1 MQIRI
6 RNPGTKLKLSSTY
19 LKFMT
24 GLLPTAGPKLS
35 TVFSLNS
42 ILLRESQENVQI
54 NDFYQMRL
62 FYRKTQ
68 HCFTLKYD
76 LLQNR

>member
-6 RNPGTKLKLSSTY
+6 RNPGTKLNLSATN

-42 ILLRESQENVQI
+42 ILLRVRSRNVHFWREYCASYLYI
-54 NDFYQMRL
+54 FPISY
-62 FYRKTQ
+62 
-68 HCFTLKYD
+68 
-76 LLQNR
+76 